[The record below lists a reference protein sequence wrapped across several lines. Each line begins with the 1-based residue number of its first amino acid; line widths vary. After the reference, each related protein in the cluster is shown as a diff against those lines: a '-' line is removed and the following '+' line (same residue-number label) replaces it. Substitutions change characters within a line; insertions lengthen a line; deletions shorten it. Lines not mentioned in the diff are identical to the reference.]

1 MHNYFKLIKATFYC
15 IHQNELLFFT
25 FQNKDTF
32 YHTFHFYIF
41 VLELFS
47 MQRYFFIFY

>member
-1 MHNYFKLIKATFYC
+1 MYNYFKLIKATFYC

-32 YHTFHFYIF
+32 HFYIF